1 MTDEKPTLAH
11 QVNVVGTQNLLQSL
25 EKHSPQAFFFYS
37 SSVSVYG
44 DRLDDY
50 LIKTTD
56 SLRASEGDKYAET
69 KIETEQL
76 IPASQLDWS
85 IFRLSVIMGINN
97 HKMSGLIFHVPLATK
112 MEITTPLDTASAFV
126 NGVSKQ
132 EELNK

>member
-50 LIKTTD
+50 LIKTTN

-76 IPASQLDWS
+76 IQASQLDWS
-85 IFRLSVIMGINN
+85 IFRLSAIIGN
-97 HKMSGLIFHVPLATK
+97 
-112 MEITTPLDTASAFV
+112 
-126 NGVSKQ
+126 Q
-132 EELNK
+132 